1 MKSIPKLLTALFLIV
16 FIVEL
21 FGFLFILLA
30 PALTQA
36 QDIKFQPQID
46 VGTFKKD
53 SGGISISPTS
63 IGEYIKEI
71 YKYAIGAVGILA
83 AVVLMIGGI
92 IWLTSGGNQTRVGE
106 AKSWIGASLTG
117 LIIALCSYL
126 ILATINPELIKIKS
140 IEPKVVE
147 KISCCEKSK
156 SGGSCSTSVSQD
168 QCETGWKENGICDAN
183 GKCTNPQSDVG
194 CCLLDKSG
202 IDEWNRSYYIS
213 CLDVTM
219 GWCDESYENLPAV
232 KKYMYD
238 SKKFL
243 SGQQCKKSDIPGWG
257 CVPCPPSGCQYA
269 PRGSW

>member
-1 MKSIPKLLTALFLIV
+1 MKSIPKILTALFLIV

-53 SGGISISPTS
+53 SGGTLISPTS
-63 IGEYIKEI
+63 IGEYIREI

-106 AKSWIGASLTG
+106 AKSWIAASLTG

-126 ILATINPELIKIKS
+126 ILATINPELVKIKS
-140 IEPKVVE
+140 INPKVVTE
-147 KISCCEKSK
+147 IGCCQFENKFESINK
-156 SGGSCSTSVSQD
+156 DQCTQKGGSFNSGSCATN
-168 QCETGWKENGICDAN
+168 EKEITCKDKDKIKN
-183 GKCTNPQSDVG
+183 G
-194 CCLLDKSG
+194 CCLITYIGVNNPQCLNANNYECCYMGLDASVSNDYFANG
-202 IDEWNRSYYIS
+202 
-213 CLDVTM
+213 V
-219 GWCDESYENLPAV
+219 CDQQ
-232 KKYMYD
+232 D
-238 SKKFL
+238 SKKCNL
-243 SGQQCKKSDIPGWG
+243 Q
-257 CVPCPPSGCQYA
+257 
-269 PRGSW
+269 